1 MISSAHFSKKRGV
14 LSLVLL
20 CIWMVIGGLA
30 DGQNA
35 TDDTLSTTSPA
46 ASPVTTTSTAPAP
59 QVGPAPQAGPATPSV
74 SVSPTGTIQDPSTT
88 TGSNTSDTKPTT
100 DSPTTFTQPR
110 LSPSASAGAT
120 TTTPSMTTGTNFD
133 STHNS
138 SATASASGPTSSY
151 QDATG
156 KKLVFP
162 ITDSKGNVILQS
174 ASDMEMPTKKHHNSS
189 SGMFGSS
196 SKLPGNST
204 DSKGDNLAKKGA
216 KPNSCNILA
225 SLPKSIIVSLSL
237 GVLVTILA

>member
-1 MISSAHFSKKRGV
+1 
-14 LSLVLL
+14 
-20 CIWMVIGGLA
+20 
-30 DGQNA
+30 
-35 TDDTLSTTSPA
+35 
-46 ASPVTTTSTAPAP
+46 
-59 QVGPAPQAGPATPSV
+59 
-74 SVSPTGTIQDPSTT
+74 
-88 TGSNTSDTKPTT
+88 
-100 DSPTTFTQPR
+100 
-110 LSPSASAGAT
+110 
-120 TTTPSMTTGTNFD
+120 MTTGTNFD